1 MVAFRLSHARLAN
14 QLLVGCEHAN
24 VAAATAREMSAASR
38 QTRYTNRRE
47 PVDLQAVIAPSDPS
61 AI

>member
-1 MVAFRLSHARLAN
+1 VNVVAFRLSHARLAN

-38 QTRYTNRRE
+38 QTRYALTGVSR
-47 PVDLQAVIAPSDPS
+47 LIFGQ
-61 AI
+61 